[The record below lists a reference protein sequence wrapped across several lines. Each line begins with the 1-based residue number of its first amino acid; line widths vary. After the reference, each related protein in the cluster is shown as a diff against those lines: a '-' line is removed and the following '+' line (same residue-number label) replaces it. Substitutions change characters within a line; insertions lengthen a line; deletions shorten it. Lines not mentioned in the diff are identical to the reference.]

1 LPYSEVAWP
10 KQMERIVF
18 TERMIPM
25 VKEEV
30 LNKVKEVMDASS
42 CYEGLKTICGDY
54 LKAVGTEKE
63 KAAADVLK
71 KELKADVNSIDEVIP
86 FFESEEG
93 EKVLGKDTAAHLA
106 AAAKEAKEKGVK
118 YCICPACTAGGW
130 LLDHESKF

>member
-1 LPYSEVAWP
+1 
-10 KQMERIVF
+10 
-18 TERMIPM
+18 M

-93 EKVLGKDTAAHLA
+93 EKVLGKDTAAHRQLQQRKLRKKA
-106 AAAKEAKEKGVK
+106 
-118 YCICPACTAGGW
+118 
-130 LLDHESKF
+130 

>member
-1 LPYSEVAWP
+1 
-10 KQMERIVF
+10 
-18 TERMIPM
+18 M
-25 VKEEV
+25 VNENV
-30 LNKVKEVMDASS
+30 LNKVKEVMAAPS
-42 CYEGLKTICGDY
+42 CYEGLKPICENY

-106 AAAKEAKEKGVK
+106 TAAREAKEKGVK

-130 LLDHESKF
+130 LLDHESEF

>member
-1 LPYSEVAWP
+1 
-10 KQMERIVF
+10 
-18 TERMIPM
+18 M

-93 EKVLGKDTAAHLA
+93 AKILGKETAAHLA
-106 AAAKEAKEKGVK
+106 VVAKEAKEKGVK

-130 LLDHESKF
+130 LLDHESDF

>member
-1 LPYSEVAWP
+1 MPYIEVAWP
-10 KQMERIVF
+10 KQRERMVF

-93 EKVLGKDTAAHLA
+93 AKILGKETAAHLA
-106 AAAKEAKEKGVK
+106 VAAKEAKEKGVK
-118 YCICPACTAGGW
+118 YYICPACTAGGW
-130 LLDHESKF
+130 LLDHESDF

>member
-1 LPYSEVAWP
+1 
-10 KQMERIVF
+10 MVF

-93 EKVLGKDTAAHLA
+93 AKISGKGNGSPSGRCG
-106 AAAKEAKEKGVK
+106 KR
-118 YCICPACTAGGW
+118 
-130 LLDHESKF
+130 S

>member
-1 LPYSEVAWP
+1 
-10 KQMERIVF
+10 
-18 TERMIPM
+18 M

-54 LKAVGTEKE
+54 LKAVGTAGEKE
-63 KAAADVLK
+63 AADQLK
-71 KELKADVNSIDEVIP
+71 KALKADVNSIDEVIP

-130 LLDHESKF
+130 LLDHESEF

>member
-1 LPYSEVAWP
+1 MPYSEVAWP

-54 LKAVGTEKE
+54 LKSVGTEKE

-71 KELKADVNSIDEVIP
+71 KELAEV
-86 FFESEEG
+86 ESH
-93 EKVLGKDTAAHLA
+93 D
-106 AAAKEAKEKGVK
+106 
-118 YCICPACTAGGW
+118 
-130 LLDHESKF
+130 

>member
-1 LPYSEVAWP
+1 
-10 KQMERIVF
+10 MVF
-18 TERMIPM
+18 TERMVPM

-93 EKVLGKDTAAHLA
+93 AKILGKETAAHLA
-106 AAAKEAKEKGVK
+106 TAAKEAKGKGVK

-130 LLDHESKF
+130 LLDHESEF

>member
-1 LPYSEVAWP
+1 MPYSEVAWP

-30 LNKVKEVMDASS
+30 LNKVKEVMAAPS
-42 CYEGLKTICGDY
+42 CYEGLKPICENY
-54 LKAVGTEKE
+54 LKAVGTAGEKE
-63 KAAADVLK
+63 AADQLK
-71 KELKADVNSIDEVIP
+71 KALKADVNSIDEVIP
-86 FFESEEG
+86 FIESEEG

-106 AAAKEAKEKGVK
+106 VAAKEAKEKGVK

-130 LLDHESKF
+130 LLDHESEF

>member
-1 LPYSEVAWP
+1 
-10 KQMERIVF
+10 
-18 TERMIPM
+18 M

-42 CYEGLKTICGDY
+42 CYEGLKTIY

-130 LLDHESKF
+130 LLDHESEF

>member
-1 LPYSEVAWP
+1 
-10 KQMERIVF
+10 MVF
-18 TERMIPM
+18 TERMIHM

-63 KAAADVLK
+63 KVAADV
-71 KELKADVNSIDEVIP
+71 LKADVNSIDDVIP

-93 EKVLGKDTAAHLA
+93 AKILGKETAAHLA
-106 AAAKEAKEKGVK
+106 VAAKEAKEKGEK

-130 LLDHESKF
+130 LLDHESEF